1 MAQARSEYIQDQRNT
16 SQTQAQY
23 PTNGCQLAQPLRL
36 IRAIYTFRVVPKS
49 STASPAAKTK
59 YLHIA
64 NLSVDDWFVYPSP
77 SLQDFASAMWAV
89 MRSFLGF
96 ALDFWK
102 SKDDN
107 WHGELLRW
115 SF

>member
-36 IRAIYTFRVVPKS
+36 IRAIYAFRVVPKS
-49 STASPAAKTK
+49 STASPATITK
-59 YLHIA
+59 HLHMA
-64 NLSVDDWFVYPSP
+64 NLLIFDRFVYPTP
-77 SLQDFASAMWAV
+77 PLQDFTLAVGAM

-102 SKDDN
+102 AKNDN
-107 WHGELLRW
+107 
-115 SF
+115 